1 MRHAWLM
8 LALVFVACEVEDGH
22 TGSVWIVS
30 GHTHPCN
37 VRVTAP
43 LQLDRA
49 SIAVDGTQTSWVM
62 SEDLE
67 HPIRELIGRYLG
79 ARKPTAASGFCY
91 VPAGTHTIRIVKP
104 GWEPIER
111 VVTVSDPKTCLT
123 EIEIRADDVKPV
135 SR

>member
-1 MRHAWLM
+1 MRRAALM
-8 LALVFVACEVEDGH
+8 LALVLAACDGH
-22 TGSVWIVS
+22 VGQVELVS
-30 GHTHPCN
+30 GPARPCN

-49 SIAVDGTQTSWVM
+49 SIAVNGTQTSFLIANDPV
-62 SEDLE
+62 
-67 HPIRELIGRYLG
+67 RELLRRFFG
-79 ARKPTAASGFCY
+79 ARKRTAVSGFCY